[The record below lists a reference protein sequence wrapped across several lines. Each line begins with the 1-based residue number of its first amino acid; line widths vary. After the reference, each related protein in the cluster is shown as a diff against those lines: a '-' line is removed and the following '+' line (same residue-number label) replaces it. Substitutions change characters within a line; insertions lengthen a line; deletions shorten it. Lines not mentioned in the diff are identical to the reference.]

1 MEEPAPSPSP
11 KEGNSDSIEEVRD
24 LLFGKR
30 TAEISGRIEETE
42 HILRDS
48 IFRMEERVECKLGV
62 LEGLMEDQLKSMG
75 AKIENMEARVKLEAG
90 SRVQQEEDYKADVEK
105 VEASFSEKLNS
116 IEERFHKFET
126 IIWSEMHS
134 LSRKQHQEMSDMKLD
149 LLKRIED
156 EVSQVNDT
164 TADLTKLGEFL
175 IDLGLKIQPEK
186 RSVSTSSQCSETQPE
201 LPG

>member
-1 MEEPAPSPSP
+1 MEESAPSPAP

-75 AKIENMEARVKLEAG
+75 SKIENMDTRVKLEAG
-90 SRVQQEEDYKADVEK
+90 SRVQQEEEFKAGIEQ
-105 VEASFSEKLNS
+105 VEASFLEKLDS

-134 LSRKQHQEMSDMKLD
+134 LSRKQHQETSALKQD
-149 LLKRIED
+149 LLQRIEH
-156 EVSQVNDT
+156 EISQVNDT

-186 RSVSTSSQCSETQPE
+186 SAVNQRVETQPE